1 VRQSAGYSGGVDWRF
16 WRKKKNTA
24 APTLRSRRVDASSR
38 IDVTSLAPT
47 AADLLAHAT
56 ASQLLLSEESGR
68 VMREAWSV
76 TDRDELA
83 RATNVVL
90 DRYEALRA
98 LLAEYGDDPVDALV
112 RPTEVQ
118 RDQFRRMSA
127 DNWYERVATCLVV
140 GGFLGDFFATLAGG
154 LPDPARSDIQEVF
167 ESDDDEALFEGV
179 LRRVIEHDD
188 AYLSR
193 VSLWSRR
200 LVGDTMLIAR
210 RALKAPTSNRAEDS
224 YEPLFTDIVTE
235 HTRRLDRLGLTA

>member
-1 VRQSAGYSGGVDWRF
+1 
-16 WRKKKNTA
+16 
-24 APTLRSRRVDASSR
+24 
-38 IDVTSLAPT
+38 
-47 AADLLAHAT
+47 
-56 ASQLLLSEESGR
+56 
-68 VMREAWSV
+68 MREAWSV

-112 RPTEVQ
+112 RPTEFQ
-118 RDQFRRMSA
+118 REQFRRMSA

-140 GGFLGDFFATLAGG
+140 GGFLGDFFTTLAGG

>member
-1 VRQSAGYSGGVDWRF
+1 M
-16 WRKKKNTA
+16 
-24 APTLRSRRVDASSR
+24 
-38 IDVTSLAPT
+38 TSLAPT

-83 RATNVVL
+83 RATKVVL

-112 RPTEVQ
+112 RPTDFQ
-118 RDQFRRMSA
+118 REQFRRMSA
-127 DNWYERVATCLVV
+127 DNWYERVATCFVV
-140 GGFLGDFFATLAGG
+140 GGFLGDFFTTLAGG
-154 LPDPARSDIQEVF
+154 LPEPARSDIQRVL
-167 ESDDDEALFEGV
+167 ESDDDEELFEGV
-179 LRRVIEHDD
+179 LRRVIEHDV

-210 RALKAPTSNRAEDS
+210 KALKPASASSEDN

>member
-1 VRQSAGYSGGVDWRF
+1 MEWRF
-16 WRKKKNTA
+16 WRRKKKAA

-38 IDVTSLAPT
+38 IDLTSLAPN

-76 TDRDELA
+76 LDRDELA

-90 DRYEALRA
+90 DRYEALRS

-112 RPTEVQ
+112 GPTEYQ
-118 RDQFRRMSA
+118 REQFRRMSA
-127 DNWYERVATCLVV
+127 DNWYERVTTCYVV
-140 GGFLGDFFATLAGG
+140 GGFLGDFFTTLAGG
-154 LPDPARSDIQEVF
+154 LPEPAKSDIQRVF
-167 ESDDDEALFEGV
+167 ESDEDEALFEGV
-179 LRRVIEHDD
+179 IRRVIEHDD

-193 VSLWSRR
+193 VSLWARR

-210 RALKAPTSNRAEDS
+210 KALRPVSSTSGEDS